1 MAPFGD
7 CLIGVAP
14 GFGSSGFID
23 ALGLR
28 VSSMLWVFG
37 FHRCFGS
44 SGFIGAL
51 VLRVSSVLWV
61 YGFHR
66 CFGSS
71 GFIGALGLRVS
82 SVLWVFGF
90 HRCFGYSGF
99 IGALGLR
106 VSSMLW
112 FFGRFSACLRVDR
125 VLSVASEEA
134 CAAVYHGHSGF
145 EVFSHGFGC
154 G

>member
-1 MAPFGD
+1 MAGGYNRRAHATIRMDPFGD
-7 CLIGVAP
+7 CLIGDAP
-14 GFGSSGFID
+14 GSDCSGFID

-44 SGFIGAL
+44 SGFIDAL
-51 VLRVSSVLWV
+51 V
-61 YGFHR
+61 
-66 CFGSS
+66 
-71 GFIGALGLRVS
+71 LRVS

-90 HRCFGYSGF
+90 HRCYGSSGF

-112 FFGRFSACLRVDR
+112 FYGFHRCFGSLGGSVLAC
-125 VLSVASEEA
+125 EWTE
-134 CAAVYHGHSGF
+134 F
-145 EVFSHGFGC
+145 
-154 G
+154 

>member
-1 MAPFGD
+1 MAGGYNRRAHATIRMDPFGD
-7 CLIGVAP
+7 CLIGDAP
-14 GFGSSGFID
+14 GSDCSGFID

-44 SGFIGAL
+44 SGFIDAL
-51 VLRVSSVLWV
+51 VLRVSSV
-61 YGFHR
+61 
-66 CFGSS
+66 
-71 GFIGALGLRVS
+71 
-82 SVLWVFGF
+82 
-90 HRCFGYSGF
+90 
-99 IGALGLR
+99 
-106 VSSMLW
+106 LW

-134 CAAVYHGHSGF
+134 CAAFYNGHSGF
-145 EVFSHGFGC
+145 EVFSPGFGC